1 MKKSVLTFFVAL
13 LYCTGTIYAQ
23 SPAELANTQAVQE
36 TQNVQAEIIQ
46 YPEDVLVESMT
57 QSLAKQGKAL
67 GVINDDGSIYVIGA
81 ATTARPSNMPGFIN
95 SRNVAYS
102 IAELTA
108 KMNLLRMAG
117 EQISSGRGFQLLED
131 IVEGEDPDAKD
142 KASMLEK
149 AARLADQSM
158 DNALAAL
165 GVSDEEIRQ
174 MNTAKKKAVYEQ
186 NFNQTIRSLVAGMV
200 KGCAVVRIA
209 EGESGGDDYQV
220 AVCMKYSPEFQ
231 SFASSIQNGGCG
243 AISTGAAKSSRDRI
257 MQMPVSELVM
267 RMGVLVTYNEK
278 GEMVVYGF
286 GQQEV
291 RETGSRQSAAYSRA
305 YSQARLQAINNI
317 KNFVAEDIVANET
330 MESVEKLRE
339 YADGSNAYFSSSKW
353 EQAVKA
359 KMTTL
364 NIATEQVRQWK
375 GVHPTSNTGIA
386 GYVVAWTYSN
396 ARQAA
401 DLKQQFDNAGN
412 PLSSSSQQ
420 NGAVRQQTTKGVI
433 TITGDEGDL

>member
-1 MKKSVLTFFVAL
+1 MKTTVLLSVAALFSTAVAN
-13 LYCTGTIYAQ
+13 AQ
-23 SPAELANTQAVQE
+23 SPAELAESQAVQE
-36 TQNVQAEIIQ
+36 TQNVQADIIQ
-46 YPEDVLVESMT
+46 YPEDALVESMT
-57 QSLAKQGKAL
+57 QSLARQGKAL
-67 GVINDDGSIYVIGA
+67 GVINEDGSIYVVGA

-95 SRNVAYS
+95 SRNIAYS
-102 IAELTA
+102 IAEMTA

-142 KASMLEK
+142 KATMLEK

-158 DNALAAL
+158 DNALSAL
-165 GVSDEEIRQ
+165 GVSEEEIRA
-174 MNTAKKKAVYEQ
+174 MNTEKKKAVYEQ

-220 AVCMKYSPEFQ
+220 AVCLKYSPEFQ
-231 SFASSIQNGGCG
+231 SFASAIHSGGHG
-243 AISTGAAKSSRDRI
+243 MIPSGAAKSSREKI
-257 MQMPVSELVM
+257 LQMPVSDLVM
-267 RMGVLVTYNEK
+267 RMGVWVTYNEK

-291 RETGSRQSAAYSRA
+291 RETGSRQSAAFSRA

-317 KNFVAEDIVANET
+317 KNFAAEDLVANET

-359 KMTTL
+359 KETTL
-364 NIATEQVRQWK
+364 NIATEQVRQWH
-375 GVHPTSNTGIA
+375 GVHPTSQTEVA

-396 ARQAA
+396 AQQASFLRNQFDDAA
-401 DLKQQFDNAGN
+401 DG
-412 PLSSSSQQ
+412 SSQRTQ
-420 NGAVRQQTTKGVI
+420 GGTNVRQQTTRGAI
-433 TITGDEGDL
+433 TITGDDEDL

>member
-1 MKKSVLTFFVAL
+1 MKKFALFLTIAL
-13 LYCTGTIYAQ
+13 FSIEASQAQ

-36 TQNVQAEIIQ
+36 TQNVQSEIVQ
-46 YPEDVLVESMT
+46 YPEDALVESMT
-57 QSLAKQGKAL
+57 QSLARQGKAL

-81 ATTARPSNMPGFIN
+81 ATTARPSNMPGFVN

-158 DNALAAL
+158 DNALSAL
-165 GVSDEEIRQ
+165 GVSDEEIKQ

-231 SFASSIQNGGCG
+231 SFASSIQNGGHG
-243 AISTGAAKSSRDRI
+243 PISTGAAKSSRDRI
-257 MQMPVSELVM
+257 MQMSVPELVM
-267 RMGVLVTYNEK
+267 RLGVLVTYNER

-317 KNFVAEDIVANET
+317 KNFVAEDLVANET

-386 GYVVAWTYSN
+386 GYIVAWTYSN
-396 ARQAA
+396 AQNAA
-401 DLKQQFDNAGN
+401 SLRQQFDNAGN
-412 PLSSSSQQ
+412 SSSSSRQ
-420 NGAVRQQTTKGVI
+420 NSSATRQQTTKGVI
-433 TITGDEGDL
+433 TITGDDEDL